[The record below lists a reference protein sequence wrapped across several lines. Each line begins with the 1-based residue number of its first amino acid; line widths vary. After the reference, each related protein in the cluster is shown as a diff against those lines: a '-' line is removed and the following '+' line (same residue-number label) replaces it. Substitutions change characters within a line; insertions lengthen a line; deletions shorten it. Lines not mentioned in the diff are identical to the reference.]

1 MCLFNSTP
9 EHMAHWWIKTGW
21 FTFWICHW
29 MNGVNG
35 GHQSDLNESNHL
47 ERAAKRPN
55 GPTAQRDTTKG
66 CMCAFQKMSSFS
78 SDWSPQTQS
87 IQWAFQNNLAQILIY
102 LLRHKASASAN
113 ALGRHCSKKGKQNRH
128 YFMFIC
134 APQSFRGTHC
144 LLIQKLL
151 LIQKSS
157 LHQTHT
163 HKTHHSGRYNWKT
176 FVTQDLNSHPA

>member
-1 MCLFNSTP
+1 
-9 EHMAHWWIKTGW
+9 MAHWWIKTGW
-21 FTFWICHW
+21 LTFWICHW

-35 GHQSDLNESNHL
+35 GHQSDLNVSNHL

-55 GPTAQRDTTKG
+55 GQTAQRETTKG

-87 IQWAFQNNLAQILIY
+87 IQWAFQNNLAQIWFTSSDTKLQPQPMVLASIVQKRENKTGITSCSFVLLSLLEARTAY
-102 LLRHKASASAN
+102 LFKS
-113 ALGRHCSKKGKQNRH
+113 C
-128 YFMFIC
+128 Y
-134 APQSFRGTHC
+134 SF
-144 LLIQKLL
+144 
-151 LIQKSS
+151 KSHHS
-157 LHQTHT
+157 TKHT